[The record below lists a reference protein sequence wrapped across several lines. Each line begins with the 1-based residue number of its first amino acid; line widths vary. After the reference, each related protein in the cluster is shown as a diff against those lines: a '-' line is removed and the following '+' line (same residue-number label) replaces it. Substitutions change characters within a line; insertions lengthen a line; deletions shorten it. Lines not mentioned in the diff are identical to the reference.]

1 MKNVTLISWKVITVF
16 IFHYN
21 DILQEEKDRRNL
33 SSLIV
38 FLSIFSLM
46 NKLLLAWASAR
57 ALRKEE
63 SAYCPMKRANKV
75 VYAIQPGKKLAEVSY
90 MAHSNQLFNGKATV
104 VW

>member
-1 MKNVTLISWKVITVF
+1 M
-16 IFHYN
+16 
-21 DILQEEKDRRNL
+21 RNL

-38 FLSIFSLM
+38 FLKIFPLM
-46 NKLLLAWASAR
+46 NKLRLAWASAN
-57 ALRKEE
+57 ALRKE

-90 MAHSNQLFNGKATV
+90 MAHSNQLFNGKAKV